1 MSPTIQKTTEQVVAS
16 NFKIGVSI
24 VSSSSIIKFKIWLI
38 ANAYI
43 DVRRLIRNTKM
54 HRVAKC
60 IQASYQKILLV
71 LSVKLKK
78 FGVANSV
85 KES

>member
-43 DVRRLIRNTKM
+43 DVRRLIRNAKM
-54 HRVAKC
+54 HRVWRS
-60 IQASYQKILLV
+60 ASRRAIRKFY
-71 LSVKLKK
+71 LS
-78 FGVANSV
+78 
-85 KES
+85 